1 MKRAAS
7 AKSKRDSL
15 MVVQLQV
22 RLRENL
28 AADYE
33 FWMDSPMVIRLQIS
47 PRGNL
52 AADYESNIQSL
63 LNIAGKSI

>member
-22 RLRENL
+22 SLRENL

-33 FWMDSPMVIRLQIS
+33 
-47 PRGNL
+47 
-52 AADYESNIQSL
+52 SNIESL
-63 LNIAGKSI
+63 LNIASKSI